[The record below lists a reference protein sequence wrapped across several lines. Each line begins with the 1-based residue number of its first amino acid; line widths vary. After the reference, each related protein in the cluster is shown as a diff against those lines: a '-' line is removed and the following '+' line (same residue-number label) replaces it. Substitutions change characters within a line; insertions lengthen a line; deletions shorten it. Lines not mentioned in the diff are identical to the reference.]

1 MTDLNL
7 RPLPTTEEELEA
19 QINEAF
25 SPNDDMET
33 QSTKCDNVESKSDYE
48 YEYLPP
54 DENLEAEYLDG
65 VNAKINPALEGMGLK
80 PLSEKEATRLASSA
94 ADVVTNL
101 PISRIIPKGK
111 TPLQDALIGLTIAA
125 GIVAVPRLIDV
136 FLVRRMVNVTPKPQ
150 AQESAAT
157 AAQEE
162 ELRGASPY
170 GR

>member
-1 MTDLNL
+1 MDNFS
-7 RPLPTTEEELEA
+7 PLPTSQEELDA
-19 QINEAF
+19 QVNEAF
-25 SPNDDMET
+25 SENSSGNAET
-33 QSTKCDNVESKSDYE
+33 KGSSEDKSKPEFE
-48 YEYLPP
+48 YEYIPP

-80 PLSEKEATRLASSA
+80 PLSEKEAARLASSA

-101 PISRIIPKGK
+101 PISRFVPKGK

-136 FLVRRMVNVTPKPQ
+136 FLVRRMVNVTPNPQ
-150 AQESAAT
+150 APEGAAT

-162 ELRGASPY
+162 ELQGASPY
-170 GR
+170 G